1 MSAYYPVLLRLEGK
15 RCVVVGGGWG
25 TAERVRALLD
35 AGALVTLI
43 SPAAEPET
51 EQLARQGRI
60 QWHAREYRPGDLEAA
75 FLAIACP
82 PDRAGN
88 AGIWAE
94 AEARGIPMNAVDDA
108 PHCSFIFPAIH
119 RQGDLVIAVSSG
131 GKSPALASRIRDRI
145 AREVGPGYGRFLA
158 MLGQLRAEVIE
169 RFPGFERR
177 REIWYRLVDSR
188 ALELIEAGGPEAA
201 LAELRGV
208 LESAAVRESGDRS
221 QETGVADSRPCV
233 LDPEPAP
240 RSNGSPR
247 ANPESHS

>member
-1 MSAYYPVLLRLEGK
+1 MSVFYPVLLRLEGK

-35 AGALVTLI
+35 AGAEVTLI
-43 SPAAEPET
+43 SVTADPEI
-51 EQLARQGRI
+51 EQLAREGHIR
-60 QWHAREYRPGDLEAA
+60 WHAREYQAGDLEAA

-88 AGIWAE
+88 AEVWAE

-108 PHCSFIFPAIH
+108 SHCSFIFPAIH
-119 RQGDLVIAVSSG
+119 RQGDLTIAVSSG
-131 GKSPALASRIRDRI
+131 GKSPALASRVRDRI
-145 AREVGPGYGRFLA
+145 AREIGPTYAQFLG
-158 MLGQLRAEVIE
+158 MLGQLRPEVIE

-188 ALELIEAGGPEAA
+188 AYDLLEAGEPEAA

-208 LESAAVRESGDRS
+208 LEKAG
-221 QETGVADSRPCV
+221 
-233 LDPEPAP
+233 
-240 RSNGSPR
+240 
-247 ANPESHS
+247 